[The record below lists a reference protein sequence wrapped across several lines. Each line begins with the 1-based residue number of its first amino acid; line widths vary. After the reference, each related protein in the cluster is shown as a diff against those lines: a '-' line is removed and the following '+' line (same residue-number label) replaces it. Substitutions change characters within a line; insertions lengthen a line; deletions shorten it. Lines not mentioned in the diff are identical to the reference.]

1 MGLFNTKNTNIHNMA
16 KFIGKLNTEHVK
28 KYKLYSLTFSETK
41 VVPLVAVFFTAGYT
55 AAAVFFYIE

>member
-16 KFIGKLNTEHVK
+16 KFIGILNMSK
-28 KYKLYSLTFSETK
+28 NIYYLYSLTFSETK